1 MPAKKEEGTDIEE
14 LPGIG
19 ARRAKL
25 LRDGGYPTIE
35 SLDGAS
41 IEDLTEIKGIG
52 KKIAEWIVSAAKE
65 YGGES
70 DFDSQVLQEQEKEK
84 KVSKNERYSRQLLEW
99 STEGYDVSPLEK
111 LIKDGGKDL
120 DRMFGAYEK
129 SIEMIEK
136 IKKDLSTLN
145 VSGLD
150 EYVDRIMKMIERP
163 SKIRQIER
171 EYALIKKAAEIR
183 DVDYELKKLAVPGL
197 KERVEEARAKLRD
210 PSKLEEVKID
220 LKDLQRD
227 YKEDYFLEQLSQEMA
242 PTPPMETKTIKELQK
257 KDTSAKMIVDDLFLL
272 HKKDLKLIS
281 HHTTRNLSKEERKML
296 LAQLQTI
303 RSFIKMGKSYKS
315 GMLNIIKYNGK
326 FIFVLE
332 GRYVVM
338 ALSAHGRIEKWAGKL
353 MEKVIGLIEKEDEKA
368 LKNWDGDVSK
378 ITSEKKNMKALLYVS
393 SKLSNP
399 SKK

>member
-1 MPAKKEEGTDIEE
+1 MPAKNEDGIAIEK

-19 ARRAKL
+19 AKRAKL
-25 LRDGGYPTIE
+25 LRENGYPTIE
-35 SLDGAS
+35 SLMDATV
-41 IEDLTEIKGIG
+41 EDLTKINGIG
-52 KKIAEWIVSAAKE
+52 KKIAEWIVEAVHEDKE
-65 YGGES
+65 
-70 DFDSQVLQEQEKEK
+70 DNVVDSQVLQEKEK
-84 KVSKNERYSRQLLEW
+84 KVSKTEKYSRQLLEW

-111 LIKDGGKDL
+111 LIKDGGKDI
-120 DRMFGAYEK
+120 DRMFQAYEK
-129 SIEMIEK
+129 SIERIDK
-136 IKKDLSTLN
+136 IKKDLATLN

-163 SKIRQIER
+163 SKIKQIER

-183 DVDYELKKLAVPGL
+183 DVDYELRKLAVPGL
-197 KERVEEARAKLRD
+197 KDRVEEVRAKLRD

-227 YKEDYFLEQLSQEMA
+227 YKENYFLEQLSQEMA
-242 PTPPMETKTIKELQK
+242 PTPPMEKKTIKELQK
-257 KDTSAKMIVDDLFLL
+257 KEVAAKMVVDDLFLL
-272 HKKDLKLIS
+272 YKKDLKLIS
-281 HHTTRNLSKEERKML
+281 HHTTRVLSKEERKL
-296 LAQLQTI
+296 LLTQLQTI

-326 FIFVLE
+326 FVFVLE
-332 GRYVVM
+332 GKYVIM
-338 ALSAHGRIEKWAGKL
+338 ALSAHGRVEKWAGKL
-353 MEKVIGLIEKEDEKA
+353 MEKVIGLIEKEDQEV

-378 ITSEKKNMKALLYVS
+378 IKSEAKNMKALLYVS

>member
-1 MPAKKEEGTDIEE
+1 MPAKKDGGTKIED

-19 ARRAKL
+19 ERRTKL
-25 LRDGGYPTIE
+25 LRERGYPTIE
-35 SLDGAS
+35 SLEAVKV
-41 IEDLTEIKGIG
+41 EDLIKIKGIG
-52 KKIAEWIVSAAKE
+52 KKIAEWIVSAVDE
-65 YGGES
+65 YKG
-70 DFDSQVLQEQEKEK
+70 DDVVDSQVLRKEET
-84 KVSKNERYSRQLLEW
+84 KVSKNEKYSRQLLEW

-111 LIKDGGKDL
+111 LIKEGRKDL
-120 DRMFGAYEK
+120 DRMFTAYEK
-129 SIEMIEK
+129 SIERIEY
-136 IKKDLSTLN
+136 IKKDLSNLN

-227 YKEDYFLEQLSQEMA
+227 YKEDYFLEQLSHEMA
-242 PTPPMETKTIKELQK
+242 PAPPMEKKTIKELQK
-257 KDTSAKMIVDDLFLL
+257 KDTAGKMIVDDLFLL
-272 HKKDLKLIS
+272 HKKELKLIS

-332 GRYVVM
+332 GKYVVM

-353 MEKVIGLIEKEDEKA
+353 MEKVIGLIEKEDQAA
-368 LKNWDGDVSK
+368 LKNWDGDVAK
-378 ITSEKKNMKALLYVS
+378 VTSEKKNMKALLYVS

-399 SKK
+399 TKK